1 MTDKKKEQHKE
12 KNKNNQSLREQ
23 AINKSE
29 VDGQDI
35 NHQVEDKRDHH
46 LPRDTA

>member
-1 MTDKKKEQHKE
+1 MGKPGNSNKE
-12 KNKNNQSLREQ
+12 KSEKQQLKEQ

-29 VDGQDI
+29 VEGQKI

>member
-1 MTDKKKEQHKE
+1 MEKQEKKKEEE
-12 KNKNNQSLREQ
+12 KRKKQRRREQ

-29 VDGQDI
+29 VDGEDI